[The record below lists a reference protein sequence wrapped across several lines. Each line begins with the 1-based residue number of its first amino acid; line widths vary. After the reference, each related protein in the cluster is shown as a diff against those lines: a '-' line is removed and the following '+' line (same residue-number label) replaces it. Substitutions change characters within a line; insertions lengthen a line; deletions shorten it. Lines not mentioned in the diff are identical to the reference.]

1 MKNIKLREEKIVSFL
16 FFVLKNK
23 KNFCILTI
31 DVDKEWICVYTGVF
45 FLIEAIFYSVLL
57 MCVYFSKKVF
67 KIRENK
73 VYSIL
78 VVISFFELLIELI
91 LDFVGPMY
99 KIIPQVSYFFA
110 KFYCFCI
117 ELWLTFFVSYILFV
131 SLNMKKK
138 EKYISIVK
146 SVLTIAMIVFSTLN
160 FVLPLEFLYDGNI
173 AYIYGPS
180 VNIIYISA
188 FLYSFVGII
197 ALMWNLKNIKDKRFF
212 PILLFLILGGVAS
225 FIQYNNP
232 GLLLAVPIHA
242 FITFLMYFTIEN
254 PDLKIIEELT
264 KTQAMTEASNA
275 EKNKFIFSITND
287 IQDKIDKLD
296 KLYLEMSNCNSLE
309 IINEDLVKSKNII
322 DTARNKI
329 RNTID
334 VSSLD
339 VRNLNEVKNK
349 YNPKLLFNSIYY
361 NYKNKLDKNIDFR
374 IIMEDNIPNELYG
387 DSIRVKQ
394 IVSTLL
400 GNAFKYTKDGYVEFR
415 INSIIK
421 SNICRLII
429 VVEDSGC
436 GIDVFKQKEIMS
448 NHEDMTNAEII
459 NKDNLELN
467 LKLVRKIINIIGGTF
482 IIESGSTKGAK
493 ITVTL
498 NQEIVTSNNDTI
510 ENKYK
515 DYYNDIK
522 NIGVISSNEKNVRV
536 VKSIGK
542 KNGDVVESFDM
553 TKTCLDKIRN
563 GESFNIIVID
573 EDMDKIDA
581 RSFLD
586 KVRQVDG
593 FKGKVFVITKN
604 KSINLKKELKEYGFD
619 AVLINPLNKKDI
631 EDNFK

>member
-1 MKNIKLREEKIVSFL
+1 MQFIYLMGVVLIYLVVLIVS
-16 FFVLKNK
+16 
-23 KNFCILTI
+23 
-31 DVDKEWICVYTGVF
+31 
-45 FLIEAIFYSVLL
+45 
-57 MCVYFSKKVF
+57 YFSKSHLKT
-67 KIRENK
+67 KENK
-73 VYSIL
+73 YYSIL
-78 VVISFFELLIELI
+78 LIINFIGLLLEILCGILGNKLPEDAIICHFFTKL
-91 LDFVGPMY
+91 FMCFMT
-99 KIIPQVSYFFA
+99 YFT
-110 KFYCFCI
+110 
-117 ELWLTFFVSYILFV
+117 LT
-131 SLNMKKK
+131 
-138 EKYISIVK
+138 
-146 SVLTIAMIVFSTLN
+146 LTIYIYSLCFEKNENVFNRIKNLTCIVGMLSTFII
-160 FVLPLEFLYDGNI
+160 FVLPITTGNGFATGLSCDYTYNVGTVAITASIITIFCHIKTVKMKKVLPFL
-173 AYIYGPS
+173 AFTLF
-180 VNIIYISA
+180 NIII
-188 FLYSFVGII
+188 V
-197 ALMWNLKNIKDKRFF
+197 
-212 PILLFLILGGVAS
+212 
-225 FIQYNNP
+225 FIQRINP
-232 GLLLAVPIHA
+232 TVTLTTSMESIVL
-242 FITFLMYFTIEN
+242 FIMYFTIEN

-275 EKNKFIFSITND
+275 EKNRFIFSITND

-436 GIDVFKQKEIMS
+436 GIDVFKQKEIIS
-448 NHEDMTNAEII
+448 NHEELTNTEII

-522 NIGVISSNEKNVRV
+522 YIGVISSNEKNVRV

-563 GESFNIIVID
+563 GESFNIVVID

-593 FKGKVFVITKN
+593 FKGKVFVITKK

>member
-1 MKNIKLREEKIVSFL
+1 MQFIYLMGVVLIYLVVLIVS
-16 FFVLKNK
+16 
-23 KNFCILTI
+23 
-31 DVDKEWICVYTGVF
+31 
-45 FLIEAIFYSVLL
+45 
-57 MCVYFSKKVF
+57 YFSKSHLKT
-67 KIRENK
+67 KENK
-73 VYSIL
+73 YYSIL
-78 VVISFFELLIELI
+78 LIINFIGLLLEILCGILGNKLPDDAIICHFFTKLFMCFMTYFTLTLTIYIYSLCFEKNENVFNRIKNLTCI
-91 LDFVGPMY
+91 VGML
-99 KIIPQVSYFFA
+99 S
-110 KFYCFCI
+110 
-117 ELWLTFFVSYILFV
+117 TFFI
-131 SLNMKKK
+131 
-138 EKYISIVK
+138 
-146 SVLTIAMIVFSTLN
+146 
-160 FVLPLEFLYDGNI
+160 FVLPITTGNGFATGLSCDYTYNVGTVAITASIITIFCHIKTVKMKKVLPFLAFI
-173 AYIYGPS
+173 FF
-180 VNIIYISA
+180 NIII
-188 FLYSFVGII
+188 V
-197 ALMWNLKNIKDKRFF
+197 
-212 PILLFLILGGVAS
+212 
-225 FIQYNNP
+225 FIQRINP
-232 GLLLAVPIHA
+232 TVTLTTSMESIVL
-242 FITFLMYFTIEN
+242 FIMYFTIEN

-400 GNAFKYTKDGYVEFR
+400 GNAFKYTKDGYVELR
-415 INSIIK
+415 VNSIIK

-448 NHEDMTNAEII
+448 NHEDMTNTEII

-498 NQEIVTSNNDTI
+498 NQEIVASNNDTI

-563 GESFNIIVID
+563 GESFNIVVID

-586 KVRQVDG
+586 KVKQVDG
-593 FKGKVFVITKN
+593 FKGKVFVITKK

>member
-1 MKNIKLREEKIVSFL
+1 MQFIYLMGVVLIYLVVLIVS
-16 FFVLKNK
+16 
-23 KNFCILTI
+23 
-31 DVDKEWICVYTGVF
+31 
-45 FLIEAIFYSVLL
+45 
-57 MCVYFSKKVF
+57 YFSKSHLKT
-67 KIRENK
+67 KENK
-73 VYSIL
+73 YYSIL
-78 VVISFFELLIELI
+78 LIINFIGLLLEILCGILGNKLPDDAIICHFFTKLFMCFMTYFTLTLTIYIYSLCFEKNENVFNRIKNLTCI
-91 LDFVGPMY
+91 VGML
-99 KIIPQVSYFFA
+99 S
-110 KFYCFCI
+110 
-117 ELWLTFFVSYILFV
+117 TFFI
-131 SLNMKKK
+131 
-138 EKYISIVK
+138 
-146 SVLTIAMIVFSTLN
+146 
-160 FVLPLEFLYDGNI
+160 FVLPITTGNGFATGLSCDYTYNVGTVAITASIITIFCHIKTVKMKKVLPFL
-173 AYIYGPS
+173 AFTLF
-180 VNIIYISA
+180 NIII
-188 FLYSFVGII
+188 V
-197 ALMWNLKNIKDKRFF
+197 
-212 PILLFLILGGVAS
+212 
-225 FIQYNNP
+225 FIQRINP
-232 GLLLAVPIHA
+232 TVTLTTSMESIVL
-242 FITFLMYFTIEN
+242 FIMYFTIEN

-593 FKGKVFVITKN
+593 FKGKVFVITKK

>member
-1 MKNIKLREEKIVSFL
+1 MQFIYLMGIVLIYLVVLIVS
-16 FFVLKNK
+16 
-23 KNFCILTI
+23 
-31 DVDKEWICVYTGVF
+31 
-45 FLIEAIFYSVLL
+45 
-57 MCVYFSKKVF
+57 YFSKSHLKT
-67 KIRENK
+67 KENK
-73 VYSIL
+73 YYSIL
-78 VVISFFELLIELI
+78 LIINFIGLLLEILCGILGNKLPDDTMICHFFTKL
-91 LDFVGPMY
+91 FMCFMT
-99 KIIPQVSYFFA
+99 YFT
-110 KFYCFCI
+110 
-117 ELWLTFFVSYILFV
+117 LT
-131 SLNMKKK
+131 
-138 EKYISIVK
+138 
-146 SVLTIAMIVFSTLN
+146 LTIYIYSLCFEKNENVFNRIKNLTCIVGMLSTFII
-160 FVLPLEFLYDGNI
+160 FVLPITTGNGFATGLSCDYTYNVGTVAITASIITIFCHIKTVKMKKVLPFL
-173 AYIYGPS
+173 AFTLF
-180 VNIIYISA
+180 NIII
-188 FLYSFVGII
+188 V
-197 ALMWNLKNIKDKRFF
+197 
-212 PILLFLILGGVAS
+212 
-225 FIQYNNP
+225 FIQRINP
-232 GLLLAVPIHA
+232 TVTLTTSMESIVL
-242 FITFLMYFTIEN
+242 FIMYFTIEN

>member
-1 MKNIKLREEKIVSFL
+1 MQFIYLMGVVLIYLVVLIVS
-16 FFVLKNK
+16 
-23 KNFCILTI
+23 
-31 DVDKEWICVYTGVF
+31 
-45 FLIEAIFYSVLL
+45 
-57 MCVYFSKKVF
+57 YFSKSHLKT
-67 KIRENK
+67 KENK
-73 VYSIL
+73 YYSIL
-78 VVISFFELLIELI
+78 LIINFIGLLLEILCGILGNKLPDDTMICHFFTKL
-91 LDFVGPMY
+91 FMCFMT
-99 KIIPQVSYFFA
+99 YFT
-110 KFYCFCI
+110 
-117 ELWLTFFVSYILFV
+117 LT
-131 SLNMKKK
+131 
-138 EKYISIVK
+138 
-146 SVLTIAMIVFSTLN
+146 LTIYIYSLCFEKNENVFNRIKNLTCIVGMLSTFII
-160 FVLPLEFLYDGNI
+160 FVLPITTGNGFATGLSCDYTYNVGTVAITASIITIFCHIKTVKMKKVLPFL
-173 AYIYGPS
+173 AFTLF
-180 VNIIYISA
+180 NIII
-188 FLYSFVGII
+188 V
-197 ALMWNLKNIKDKRFF
+197 
-212 PILLFLILGGVAS
+212 
-225 FIQYNNP
+225 FIQRINP
-232 GLLLAVPIHA
+232 TVTLTTSMESIVL
-242 FITFLMYFTIEN
+242 FIMYFTIEN

-593 FKGKVFVITKN
+593 FKGKVFVITKK

>member
-1 MKNIKLREEKIVSFL
+1 MQFIYLMGVVLIYLVVLIVS
-16 FFVLKNK
+16 
-23 KNFCILTI
+23 
-31 DVDKEWICVYTGVF
+31 
-45 FLIEAIFYSVLL
+45 
-57 MCVYFSKKVF
+57 YFSKSHLKT
-67 KIRENK
+67 KENK
-73 VYSIL
+73 YYSIL
-78 VVISFFELLIELI
+78 LIINFIGLLLEILCGILGNKLPDDAIICHFFTKL
-91 LDFVGPMY
+91 FMCFMT
-99 KIIPQVSYFFA
+99 YFT
-110 KFYCFCI
+110 
-117 ELWLTFFVSYILFV
+117 LT
-131 SLNMKKK
+131 
-138 EKYISIVK
+138 
-146 SVLTIAMIVFSTLN
+146 LTIYIYSLCFEKNENVFNRIKNLTCIVGMLSTFII
-160 FVLPLEFLYDGNI
+160 FVLPITTGNGFATGLSCDYTYNVGTVAITASIITIFCHIKTVKMKKVLPFL
-173 AYIYGPS
+173 AFTLF
-180 VNIIYISA
+180 NIII
-188 FLYSFVGII
+188 V
-197 ALMWNLKNIKDKRFF
+197 
-212 PILLFLILGGVAS
+212 
-225 FIQYNNP
+225 FIQRINP
-232 GLLLAVPIHA
+232 TVTLTTSMESIVL
-242 FITFLMYFTIEN
+242 FIMYFTIEN

-448 NHEDMTNAEII
+448 NHEELTNAEII

-593 FKGKVFVITKN
+593 FKGKVFVITKK

>member
-1 MKNIKLREEKIVSFL
+1 MQFIYLMGVVLIYLVVLIVS
-16 FFVLKNK
+16 
-23 KNFCILTI
+23 
-31 DVDKEWICVYTGVF
+31 
-45 FLIEAIFYSVLL
+45 
-57 MCVYFSKKVF
+57 YFSKSHLKT
-67 KIRENK
+67 KENK
-73 VYSIL
+73 YYSIL
-78 VVISFFELLIELI
+78 LIINFIGLLLEILCGILGNKLPDDAIICHFFTKLFMCFMTYFTLTLTIYIYSLCFEKNENVFNRIKNLTCI
-91 LDFVGPMY
+91 VGML
-99 KIIPQVSYFFA
+99 S
-110 KFYCFCI
+110 
-117 ELWLTFFVSYILFV
+117 TFFI
-131 SLNMKKK
+131 
-138 EKYISIVK
+138 
-146 SVLTIAMIVFSTLN
+146 
-160 FVLPLEFLYDGNI
+160 FVLPITTGNGFATGLSCDYTYNVGTVAITASIITIFCHIKTVKIKKVLPFL
-173 AYIYGPS
+173 AFTLF
-180 VNIIYISA
+180 NIII
-188 FLYSFVGII
+188 V
-197 ALMWNLKNIKDKRFF
+197 
-212 PILLFLILGGVAS
+212 
-225 FIQYNNP
+225 FIQRINP
-232 GLLLAVPIHA
+232 TVTLTTSMESIVL
-242 FITFLMYFTIEN
+242 FIMYFTIEN

-322 DTARNKI
+322 DIARNKI

-448 NHEDMTNAEII
+448 NHEELTNVEIN

-563 GESFNIIVID
+563 GESFNIVVID

-593 FKGKVFVITKN
+593 FKGKVFVITKK

>member
-1 MKNIKLREEKIVSFL
+1 MQFIYLMGVVLIYLVVLIVS
-16 FFVLKNK
+16 
-23 KNFCILTI
+23 
-31 DVDKEWICVYTGVF
+31 
-45 FLIEAIFYSVLL
+45 
-57 MCVYFSKKVF
+57 YFSKSHLKT
-67 KIRENK
+67 KENK
-73 VYSIL
+73 YYSIL
-78 VVISFFELLIELI
+78 LIINFIGLLLEILCGILGNKLPDDAIICHFFTKL
-91 LDFVGPMY
+91 FMCFMT
-99 KIIPQVSYFFA
+99 YFT
-110 KFYCFCI
+110 
-117 ELWLTFFVSYILFV
+117 LT
-131 SLNMKKK
+131 
-138 EKYISIVK
+138 
-146 SVLTIAMIVFSTLN
+146 LTIYIYSLCFEKNENVFNRIKNLTCIVGMLSTFII
-160 FVLPLEFLYDGNI
+160 FVLPITTGNGFATGLSCDYAYNVGTVAITASIITIFCHIKNVKMKKVLPFL
-173 AYIYGPS
+173 AFTLF
-180 VNIIYISA
+180 NIII
-188 FLYSFVGII
+188 V
-197 ALMWNLKNIKDKRFF
+197 
-212 PILLFLILGGVAS
+212 
-225 FIQYNNP
+225 FIQRINP
-232 GLLLAVPIHA
+232 TVTLTTSMESIVL
-242 FITFLMYFTIEN
+242 FIMYFTIEN

-448 NHEDMTNAEII
+448 NHEELTNAEII

-563 GESFNIIVID
+563 GESFNIVVID

-593 FKGKVFVITKN
+593 FKGKVFVITKK

>member
-1 MKNIKLREEKIVSFL
+1 MQFIYLMGVVLIYLVVLIVS
-16 FFVLKNK
+16 
-23 KNFCILTI
+23 
-31 DVDKEWICVYTGVF
+31 
-45 FLIEAIFYSVLL
+45 
-57 MCVYFSKKVF
+57 YFSKSHLKT
-67 KIRENK
+67 KENK
-73 VYSIL
+73 YYSIL
-78 VVISFFELLIELI
+78 LIINFIGLLLEILCGILGNKLPDDAIICHFFTKL
-91 LDFVGPMY
+91 FMCFMT
-99 KIIPQVSYFFA
+99 YFT
-110 KFYCFCI
+110 
-117 ELWLTFFVSYILFV
+117 LT
-131 SLNMKKK
+131 
-138 EKYISIVK
+138 
-146 SVLTIAMIVFSTLN
+146 LTIYIYSLCFEKNENVFNRIKNLTCIVGMLSTFII
-160 FVLPLEFLYDGNI
+160 FVLPITTGNGFATGLSCDYTYNVGTVAITASIITIFCHIKTVKMKKVLPFL
-173 AYIYGPS
+173 AFTLF
-180 VNIIYISA
+180 NIII
-188 FLYSFVGII
+188 V
-197 ALMWNLKNIKDKRFF
+197 
-212 PILLFLILGGVAS
+212 
-225 FIQYNNP
+225 FIQRINP
-232 GLLLAVPIHA
+232 TVTLTTSMESIVL
-242 FITFLMYFTIEN
+242 FIMYFTIEN

-296 KLYLEMSNCNSLE
+296 KLYLEMSYCNSLE

-448 NHEDMTNAEII
+448 NHEELTNAEII

-522 NIGVISSNEKNVRV
+522 YIGVISSNEKNVRV

-563 GESFNIIVID
+563 GESFNIVVID
-573 EDMDKIDA
+573 EDMDKMDA

-593 FKGKVFVITKN
+593 FKGKVFVITKK

-619 AVLINPLNKKDI
+619 AILINPLNKKDI

>member
-1 MKNIKLREEKIVSFL
+1 MQFIYLMGVVLIYLVVLIVS
-16 FFVLKNK
+16 
-23 KNFCILTI
+23 
-31 DVDKEWICVYTGVF
+31 
-45 FLIEAIFYSVLL
+45 
-57 MCVYFSKKVF
+57 YFSKSHLKT
-67 KIRENK
+67 KENK
-73 VYSIL
+73 YYSIL
-78 VVISFFELLIELI
+78 LIINFIGLLLEILCGILGNKLPDDTMICHFFTKL
-91 LDFVGPMY
+91 FMCFMT
-99 KIIPQVSYFFA
+99 YFT
-110 KFYCFCI
+110 
-117 ELWLTFFVSYILFV
+117 LT
-131 SLNMKKK
+131 
-138 EKYISIVK
+138 
-146 SVLTIAMIVFSTLN
+146 LTIYIYSLCFEKNENVFNRIKNLTCIVGMLSTFII
-160 FVLPLEFLYDGNI
+160 FVLPITTGNGFATGLSCDYTYNVGTVAITASIITIFCHIKTVKMKKVLPFL
-173 AYIYGPS
+173 AFTLF
-180 VNIIYISA
+180 NIII
-188 FLYSFVGII
+188 V
-197 ALMWNLKNIKDKRFF
+197 
-212 PILLFLILGGVAS
+212 
-225 FIQYNNP
+225 FIQRINP
-232 GLLLAVPIHA
+232 TVTLTTSMESIVL
-242 FITFLMYFTIEN
+242 FIMYFTIEN

-482 IIESGSTKGAK
+482 IIEIGSTKGAK

>member
-1 MKNIKLREEKIVSFL
+1 MQFIYLMGVVLIYLVVLIVS
-16 FFVLKNK
+16 
-23 KNFCILTI
+23 
-31 DVDKEWICVYTGVF
+31 
-45 FLIEAIFYSVLL
+45 
-57 MCVYFSKKVF
+57 YFSKSHLKT
-67 KIRENK
+67 KENK
-73 VYSIL
+73 YYSIL
-78 VVISFFELLIELI
+78 LIINFIGLLLEILCGILGNKLPDDTMICHFFTKL
-91 LDFVGPMY
+91 FMCFMT
-99 KIIPQVSYFFA
+99 YFT
-110 KFYCFCI
+110 
-117 ELWLTFFVSYILFV
+117 LT
-131 SLNMKKK
+131 
-138 EKYISIVK
+138 
-146 SVLTIAMIVFSTLN
+146 LTIYIYSLCFEKNENVFNRIKNLTCIVGMLSTFVI
-160 FVLPLEFLYDGNI
+160 FVLPITTGNGFATGLSCDYTYNVGTVAITASIITIFCHIKTVKMKKVLPFL
-173 AYIYGPS
+173 AFTLF
-180 VNIIYISA
+180 NIII
-188 FLYSFVGII
+188 V
-197 ALMWNLKNIKDKRFF
+197 
-212 PILLFLILGGVAS
+212 
-225 FIQYNNP
+225 FIQRINP
-232 GLLLAVPIHA
+232 TVTLTTSMESIVL
-242 FITFLMYFTIEN
+242 FIMYFTIEN

-563 GESFNIIVID
+563 GEFFNIIVID

>member
-1 MKNIKLREEKIVSFL
+1 MQFIYLMGVVLIYLVVLIVS
-16 FFVLKNK
+16 
-23 KNFCILTI
+23 
-31 DVDKEWICVYTGVF
+31 
-45 FLIEAIFYSVLL
+45 
-57 MCVYFSKKVF
+57 YFSKSHLKT
-67 KIRENK
+67 KENK
-73 VYSIL
+73 YYSIL
-78 VVISFFELLIELI
+78 LIINFIGLLLEILCGILGNKLPDDAIICHFFTKLFMCFMTYFTLTLTIYIYSLCFEKNENVFNRIKNLTCI
-91 LDFVGPMY
+91 VGML
-99 KIIPQVSYFFA
+99 S
-110 KFYCFCI
+110 
-117 ELWLTFFVSYILFV
+117 TFFI
-131 SLNMKKK
+131 
-138 EKYISIVK
+138 
-146 SVLTIAMIVFSTLN
+146 
-160 FVLPLEFLYDGNI
+160 FVLPITTGNGFATGLSCDYTYNVGTVAITASIITIFCHIKTVKMKKVLPFLAFI
-173 AYIYGPS
+173 FF
-180 VNIIYISA
+180 NIII
-188 FLYSFVGII
+188 V
-197 ALMWNLKNIKDKRFF
+197 
-212 PILLFLILGGVAS
+212 
-225 FIQYNNP
+225 FIQRINP
-232 GLLLAVPIHA
+232 TVTLTTSMESVVL
-242 FITFLMYFTIEN
+242 FIMYFTIEN

-374 IIMEDNIPNELYG
+374 IVMEDNIPNELYG

-515 DYYNDIK
+515 DYYSDIK

-593 FKGKVFVITKN
+593 FKGKVFVITKK

>member
-1 MKNIKLREEKIVSFL
+1 MQFIYLMGVVLIYLVVLIVS
-16 FFVLKNK
+16 
-23 KNFCILTI
+23 
-31 DVDKEWICVYTGVF
+31 
-45 FLIEAIFYSVLL
+45 
-57 MCVYFSKKVF
+57 YFSKSHLKT
-67 KIRENK
+67 KENK
-73 VYSIL
+73 YYSIL
-78 VVISFFELLIELI
+78 LIINFIGLLLEILCGILGNKLPDDAIICHFFTKL
-91 LDFVGPMY
+91 FMCFMT
-99 KIIPQVSYFFA
+99 YFT
-110 KFYCFCI
+110 
-117 ELWLTFFVSYILFV
+117 LT
-131 SLNMKKK
+131 
-138 EKYISIVK
+138 
-146 SVLTIAMIVFSTLN
+146 LTIYIYSLCFEKNENVFNRIKNLTCIVGMLSTFII
-160 FVLPLEFLYDGNI
+160 FVLPITTGNGFATGLSCDYTYNVGTVAITASIITIFCHIKNVKMKKVLPFL
-173 AYIYGPS
+173 AFTLF
-180 VNIIYISA
+180 NIII
-188 FLYSFVGII
+188 V
-197 ALMWNLKNIKDKRFF
+197 
-212 PILLFLILGGVAS
+212 
-225 FIQYNNP
+225 FIQRINP
-232 GLLLAVPIHA
+232 TVTLTTSMESIVL
-242 FITFLMYFTIEN
+242 FIMYFTIEN

-275 EKNKFIFSITND
+275 EKNIFIFSITND

-448 NHEDMTNAEII
+448 NHEELTNAEII

-563 GESFNIIVID
+563 GESFNIVVID

-593 FKGKVFVITKN
+593 FKGKVFVITKK
-604 KSINLKKELKEYGFD
+604 KSINLKKELNEYGFD

>member
-1 MKNIKLREEKIVSFL
+1 MQFIYLMGVVLIYLVVLIVS
-16 FFVLKNK
+16 
-23 KNFCILTI
+23 
-31 DVDKEWICVYTGVF
+31 
-45 FLIEAIFYSVLL
+45 
-57 MCVYFSKKVF
+57 YFSKSHLKT
-67 KIRENK
+67 KENK
-73 VYSIL
+73 YYSIL
-78 VVISFFELLIELI
+78 LIINFIGLLLEILCGILGNKLPDDAIICHFFTKLFMCFMTYFTLTLTIYIYSLCFEKNENVFNRIKNLTCI
-91 LDFVGPMY
+91 VGML
-99 KIIPQVSYFFA
+99 S
-110 KFYCFCI
+110 
-117 ELWLTFFVSYILFV
+117 TFFI
-131 SLNMKKK
+131 
-138 EKYISIVK
+138 
-146 SVLTIAMIVFSTLN
+146 
-160 FVLPLEFLYDGNI
+160 FVLPITTGNGFATGLSCDYTYNVGTVAITASIITIFCHIKTVKMKKVLPFLAFI
-173 AYIYGPS
+173 FF
-180 VNIIYISA
+180 NIII
-188 FLYSFVGII
+188 V
-197 ALMWNLKNIKDKRFF
+197 
-212 PILLFLILGGVAS
+212 
-225 FIQYNNP
+225 FIQRINP
-232 GLLLAVPIHA
+232 TVTLTTSMESIVL
-242 FITFLMYFTIEN
+242 FIMYFTIEN

-593 FKGKVFVITKN
+593 FKGKVFVITRK

>member
-1 MKNIKLREEKIVSFL
+1 MQFIYLMGVVLIYLVVLIVS
-16 FFVLKNK
+16 
-23 KNFCILTI
+23 
-31 DVDKEWICVYTGVF
+31 
-45 FLIEAIFYSVLL
+45 
-57 MCVYFSKKVF
+57 YFSKSHLKT
-67 KIRENK
+67 KENK
-73 VYSIL
+73 YYSIL
-78 VVISFFELLIELI
+78 LIINFIGLLLEILCGILGNKLPDDAIICHFFTKL
-91 LDFVGPMY
+91 FMCFMT
-99 KIIPQVSYFFA
+99 YFT
-110 KFYCFCI
+110 
-117 ELWLTFFVSYILFV
+117 LT
-131 SLNMKKK
+131 
-138 EKYISIVK
+138 
-146 SVLTIAMIVFSTLN
+146 LTIYIYSLCFEKNENVFNRIKNLTCIVGMLSTFII
-160 FVLPLEFLYDGNI
+160 FVLPITTGNGFATGLSCDYTYNVGTVAITASIITIFCHIKNVKMKKVLPFL
-173 AYIYGPS
+173 AFTLF
-180 VNIIYISA
+180 NIII
-188 FLYSFVGII
+188 V
-197 ALMWNLKNIKDKRFF
+197 
-212 PILLFLILGGVAS
+212 
-225 FIQYNNP
+225 FIQRINP
-232 GLLLAVPIHA
+232 TVTLTTSMESIVL
-242 FITFLMYFTIEN
+242 FIMYFTIEN

-448 NHEDMTNAEII
+448 NHEELTNAEII

-522 NIGVISSNEKNVRV
+522 YIGVISSNEKNVRV

-563 GESFNIIVID
+563 GESFNIVVID

-593 FKGKVFVITKN
+593 FKGKVFVITKK

>member
-1 MKNIKLREEKIVSFL
+1 MQFIYLMGVVLIYLVVLIVS
-16 FFVLKNK
+16 
-23 KNFCILTI
+23 
-31 DVDKEWICVYTGVF
+31 
-45 FLIEAIFYSVLL
+45 
-57 MCVYFSKKVF
+57 YFSKSHLKT
-67 KIRENK
+67 KENK
-73 VYSIL
+73 YYSIL
-78 VVISFFELLIELI
+78 LIINFIGLLLEILCGILGNKLPDDTMICHFFTKL
-91 LDFVGPMY
+91 FMCFMT
-99 KIIPQVSYFFA
+99 YFT
-110 KFYCFCI
+110 
-117 ELWLTFFVSYILFV
+117 LT
-131 SLNMKKK
+131 
-138 EKYISIVK
+138 
-146 SVLTIAMIVFSTLN
+146 LTIYIYSLCFEKNENVFNRIKNLTCIVGMLSTFII
-160 FVLPLEFLYDGNI
+160 FVLPITTGNGFATGLSCDYTYNVGTVAITASIITIFCHIKTVKMKKVLPFL
-173 AYIYGPS
+173 AFTLF
-180 VNIIYISA
+180 NIII
-188 FLYSFVGII
+188 V
-197 ALMWNLKNIKDKRFF
+197 
-212 PILLFLILGGVAS
+212 
-225 FIQYNNP
+225 FIQRINP
-232 GLLLAVPIHA
+232 TVTLTTSMESIVL
-242 FITFLMYFTIEN
+242 FIMYFTIEN

-296 KLYLEMSNCNSLE
+296 KLYLDMSNCNSLE

>member
-1 MKNIKLREEKIVSFL
+1 MQFIYLMGVVLIYLVVLIVS
-16 FFVLKNK
+16 
-23 KNFCILTI
+23 
-31 DVDKEWICVYTGVF
+31 
-45 FLIEAIFYSVLL
+45 
-57 MCVYFSKKVF
+57 YFSKSHLKT
-67 KIRENK
+67 KENK
-73 VYSIL
+73 YYSIL
-78 VVISFFELLIELI
+78 LIINFIGLLLEILCGILGNKLPDDAIICHFFTKL
-91 LDFVGPMY
+91 FMCFMT
-99 KIIPQVSYFFA
+99 YFT
-110 KFYCFCI
+110 
-117 ELWLTFFVSYILFV
+117 LT
-131 SLNMKKK
+131 
-138 EKYISIVK
+138 
-146 SVLTIAMIVFSTLN
+146 LTIYIYSLCFEKNENVFNRIKNLTCIVGMLSTFII
-160 FVLPLEFLYDGNI
+160 FVLPITTGNGFATGLSCDYTYNVGTVAITASIITIFCHIKTVKMKKVLPFL
-173 AYIYGPS
+173 AFTLF
-180 VNIIYISA
+180 NIII
-188 FLYSFVGII
+188 V
-197 ALMWNLKNIKDKRFF
+197 
-212 PILLFLILGGVAS
+212 
-225 FIQYNNP
+225 FIQRINP
-232 GLLLAVPIHA
+232 TVTLTTSMESIVL
-242 FITFLMYFTIEN
+242 FIMYFTIEN

-275 EKNKFIFSITND
+275 EKNKFIFIITND

-387 DSIRVKQ
+387 DSIMVKQ

-436 GIDVFKQKEIMS
+436 GIDVFKQKEIIS
-448 NHEDMTNAEII
+448 NHEELTNTEII

-563 GESFNIIVID
+563 GESFNIVVID

-593 FKGKVFVITKN
+593 FKGKVFVITKK

>member
-1 MKNIKLREEKIVSFL
+1 MQFIYLMGVVLIYLVVLIVS
-16 FFVLKNK
+16 
-23 KNFCILTI
+23 
-31 DVDKEWICVYTGVF
+31 
-45 FLIEAIFYSVLL
+45 
-57 MCVYFSKKVF
+57 YFSKSHLKT
-67 KIRENK
+67 KENK
-73 VYSIL
+73 YYSIL
-78 VVISFFELLIELI
+78 LIINFIGLLLEILCGILGNKLPDDTMICHFFTKL
-91 LDFVGPMY
+91 FMCFMT
-99 KIIPQVSYFFA
+99 YFT
-110 KFYCFCI
+110 
-117 ELWLTFFVSYILFV
+117 LT
-131 SLNMKKK
+131 
-138 EKYISIVK
+138 
-146 SVLTIAMIVFSTLN
+146 LTIYIYSLCFEKNENVFNRIKNLTCIVGMLSTFII
-160 FVLPLEFLYDGNI
+160 FVLPITTGNGFATGLSCDYTYNVGTVAITASIITIFCHIKTVKMKKVLPFL
-173 AYIYGPS
+173 AFTLF
-180 VNIIYISA
+180 NIII
-188 FLYSFVGII
+188 V
-197 ALMWNLKNIKDKRFF
+197 
-212 PILLFLILGGVAS
+212 
-225 FIQYNNP
+225 FIQRINP
-232 GLLLAVPIHA
+232 TVTLTTSMESIVL
-242 FITFLMYFTIEN
+242 FIMYFTIEN

-482 IIESGSTKGAK
+482 IIESGSTNGAK

>member
-1 MKNIKLREEKIVSFL
+1 MQFIYLMGVVLIYLVVLIVS
-16 FFVLKNK
+16 
-23 KNFCILTI
+23 
-31 DVDKEWICVYTGVF
+31 
-45 FLIEAIFYSVLL
+45 
-57 MCVYFSKKVF
+57 YFSKSHLKT
-67 KIRENK
+67 KENK
-73 VYSIL
+73 YYSIL
-78 VVISFFELLIELI
+78 LIINFIGLLLEILCGILGNKLPDDTMICHFFTKL
-91 LDFVGPMY
+91 FMCFMT
-99 KIIPQVSYFFA
+99 YFT
-110 KFYCFCI
+110 
-117 ELWLTFFVSYILFV
+117 LT
-131 SLNMKKK
+131 
-138 EKYISIVK
+138 
-146 SVLTIAMIVFSTLN
+146 LTIYIYSLCFEKNENVFNRIKNLTCIVGMLSTFII
-160 FVLPLEFLYDGNI
+160 FVLPITTGNGFATGLSCDYTYNVGTVAITASIITIFCHIKTVKMKKVLPFL
-173 AYIYGPS
+173 AFTLF
-180 VNIIYISA
+180 NIII
-188 FLYSFVGII
+188 V
-197 ALMWNLKNIKDKRFF
+197 
-212 PILLFLILGGVAS
+212 
-225 FIQYNNP
+225 FIQRINP
-232 GLLLAVPIHA
+232 TVTLTTSMESIVL
-242 FITFLMYFTIEN
+242 FIMYFTIEN

-400 GNAFKYTKDGYVEFR
+400 GNAFKYTKDGYVEFK

>member
-1 MKNIKLREEKIVSFL
+1 MQFIYLMGVVLIYLVVLIVS
-16 FFVLKNK
+16 
-23 KNFCILTI
+23 
-31 DVDKEWICVYTGVF
+31 
-45 FLIEAIFYSVLL
+45 
-57 MCVYFSKKVF
+57 YFSKSHLKT
-67 KIRENK
+67 KENK
-73 VYSIL
+73 YYSIL
-78 VVISFFELLIELI
+78 LIINFIGLLLEILCGILGNKLPDDTMICHFFTKL
-91 LDFVGPMY
+91 FMCFMT
-99 KIIPQVSYFFA
+99 YFT
-110 KFYCFCI
+110 
-117 ELWLTFFVSYILFV
+117 LT
-131 SLNMKKK
+131 
-138 EKYISIVK
+138 
-146 SVLTIAMIVFSTLN
+146 LTIYIYSLCFEKNETVFNRIKNLTCIVGMLSTFII
-160 FVLPLEFLYDGNI
+160 FVLPITTGNGFATGLSCDYTYNVGTVAITASIITIFCHIKTVKMKKVLPFL
-173 AYIYGPS
+173 AFTLF
-180 VNIIYISA
+180 NIII
-188 FLYSFVGII
+188 V
-197 ALMWNLKNIKDKRFF
+197 
-212 PILLFLILGGVAS
+212 
-225 FIQYNNP
+225 FIQRINP
-232 GLLLAVPIHA
+232 TVTLTTSMESIVL
-242 FITFLMYFTIEN
+242 FIMYFTIEN

-522 NIGVISSNEKNVRV
+522 NIGVISSSEKNVRV

>member
-1 MKNIKLREEKIVSFL
+1 MQFIYLMGVVLIYLVVLIVS
-16 FFVLKNK
+16 
-23 KNFCILTI
+23 
-31 DVDKEWICVYTGVF
+31 
-45 FLIEAIFYSVLL
+45 
-57 MCVYFSKKVF
+57 YFSKSHLKT
-67 KIRENK
+67 KENK
-73 VYSIL
+73 YYSIL
-78 VVISFFELLIELI
+78 LIINFIGLLLEILCGILGNKLPDDTMICHFFTKL
-91 LDFVGPMY
+91 FMCFMT
-99 KIIPQVSYFFA
+99 YFT
-110 KFYCFCI
+110 
-117 ELWLTFFVSYILFV
+117 LT
-131 SLNMKKK
+131 
-138 EKYISIVK
+138 
-146 SVLTIAMIVFSTLN
+146 LTIYIYSLCFEKNENVFNRIKNLTCIVGMLSTFII
-160 FVLPLEFLYDGNI
+160 FVLPITTGNGFATGLSCDYTYNVGTVAITASIITIFCHIKTVKMKKVLPFL
-173 AYIYGPS
+173 AFTLF
-180 VNIIYISA
+180 NIII
-188 FLYSFVGII
+188 V
-197 ALMWNLKNIKDKRFF
+197 
-212 PILLFLILGGVAS
+212 
-225 FIQYNNP
+225 FIQRINP
-232 GLLLAVPIHA
+232 TVTLTTSMESVVL
-242 FITFLMYFTIEN
+242 FIMYFTIEN

-421 SNICRLII
+421 LNICRLII

>member
-1 MKNIKLREEKIVSFL
+1 MQFIYLMGVVLIYLVVLIVS
-16 FFVLKNK
+16 
-23 KNFCILTI
+23 
-31 DVDKEWICVYTGVF
+31 
-45 FLIEAIFYSVLL
+45 
-57 MCVYFSKKVF
+57 YFSKSHLKT
-67 KIRENK
+67 KENK
-73 VYSIL
+73 YYSIL
-78 VVISFFELLIELI
+78 LIINFIGLLLEILCGILGNKLPDDAIISHFFTKLFMCFMTYFTLTLTIYIYSLCFEKNENVFNRIKNLTCI
-91 LDFVGPMY
+91 VGML
-99 KIIPQVSYFFA
+99 S
-110 KFYCFCI
+110 
-117 ELWLTFFVSYILFV
+117 TFFI
-131 SLNMKKK
+131 
-138 EKYISIVK
+138 
-146 SVLTIAMIVFSTLN
+146 
-160 FVLPLEFLYDGNI
+160 FVLPITTGNGFATGLSCDYTYNVGTVAITASIITIFCHIKTVKIKKVLPFL
-173 AYIYGPS
+173 AFTLF
-180 VNIIYISA
+180 NIII
-188 FLYSFVGII
+188 V
-197 ALMWNLKNIKDKRFF
+197 
-212 PILLFLILGGVAS
+212 
-225 FIQYNNP
+225 FIQRINP
-232 GLLLAVPIHA
+232 TVTLTTSMESIVL
-242 FITFLMYFTIEN
+242 FIMYFTIEN

-322 DTARNKI
+322 DIARNKI

-448 NHEDMTNAEII
+448 NHEELTNVEIN

-563 GESFNIIVID
+563 GESFNIVVID

-593 FKGKVFVITKN
+593 FKGKVFVITKK

>member
-1 MKNIKLREEKIVSFL
+1 MQFIYLMGVVLIYLVVLIVS
-16 FFVLKNK
+16 
-23 KNFCILTI
+23 
-31 DVDKEWICVYTGVF
+31 
-45 FLIEAIFYSVLL
+45 
-57 MCVYFSKKVF
+57 YFSKSHLKT
-67 KIRENK
+67 KENK
-73 VYSIL
+73 YYSIL
-78 VVISFFELLIELI
+78 LIINFIGLLLEILCGILGNKLPDDAIICHFFTKL
-91 LDFVGPMY
+91 FMCFMT
-99 KIIPQVSYFFA
+99 YFT
-110 KFYCFCI
+110 
-117 ELWLTFFVSYILFV
+117 LT
-131 SLNMKKK
+131 
-138 EKYISIVK
+138 
-146 SVLTIAMIVFSTLN
+146 LTIYIYSLCFEKNENVFNRIKNLTCIVGMLSTFII
-160 FVLPLEFLYDGNI
+160 FVLPITTGNGFATGLSCDYTYNVGTVAITASIITIFCHIKTVKMKKVLPFL
-173 AYIYGPS
+173 AFTLF
-180 VNIIYISA
+180 NIII
-188 FLYSFVGII
+188 V
-197 ALMWNLKNIKDKRFF
+197 
-212 PILLFLILGGVAS
+212 
-225 FIQYNNP
+225 FIQRINP
-232 GLLLAVPIHA
+232 TVTLTTSMESIVL
-242 FITFLMYFTIEN
+242 FIMYFTIEN

-448 NHEDMTNAEII
+448 NHEELTNAEII

-522 NIGVISSNEKNVRV
+522 YIGVISSNEKNVRV

-593 FKGKVFVITKN
+593 FKGKVFVITKK

>member
-1 MKNIKLREEKIVSFL
+1 MQFIYLMGVVLIYLVVLIVS
-16 FFVLKNK
+16 
-23 KNFCILTI
+23 
-31 DVDKEWICVYTGVF
+31 
-45 FLIEAIFYSVLL
+45 
-57 MCVYFSKKVF
+57 YFSKSHLKT
-67 KIRENK
+67 KENK
-73 VYSIL
+73 YYSIL
-78 VVISFFELLIELI
+78 LIINFIGLLLEILCGILGNKLPDDAIICHFFTKL
-91 LDFVGPMY
+91 FMCFMT
-99 KIIPQVSYFFA
+99 YFT
-110 KFYCFCI
+110 
-117 ELWLTFFVSYILFV
+117 LT
-131 SLNMKKK
+131 
-138 EKYISIVK
+138 
-146 SVLTIAMIVFSTLN
+146 LTIYIYSLCFEKNENVFNRIKNLTCIVGMLSTFII
-160 FVLPLEFLYDGNI
+160 FVLPITTGNGFATGLSCDYTYNVGTVAITASIITIFCHIKTVKIKKVLPFLAFI
-173 AYIYGPS
+173 FF
-180 VNIIYISA
+180 NIII
-188 FLYSFVGII
+188 V
-197 ALMWNLKNIKDKRFF
+197 
-212 PILLFLILGGVAS
+212 
-225 FIQYNNP
+225 FIQRINP
-232 GLLLAVPIHA
+232 TVTLTTSMESIVL
-242 FITFLMYFTIEN
+242 FIMYFTIEN

-482 IIESGSTKGAK
+482 IIESGSTTGAK

-563 GESFNIIVID
+563 GESFNIVVID

-581 RSFLD
+581 RSFLN
-586 KVRQVDG
+586 KVKQVDG
-593 FKGKVFVITKN
+593 FKGKVFVITKK

-619 AVLINPLNKKDI
+619 AVLIDPLNKKDI

>member
-1 MKNIKLREEKIVSFL
+1 MQFIYLMGVVLIYLVVLIVS
-16 FFVLKNK
+16 
-23 KNFCILTI
+23 
-31 DVDKEWICVYTGVF
+31 
-45 FLIEAIFYSVLL
+45 
-57 MCVYFSKKVF
+57 YFSKSHLKT
-67 KIRENK
+67 KENK
-73 VYSIL
+73 YYSIL
-78 VVISFFELLIELI
+78 LIINFIGLLLEILCGILGNKLPDDTMICHFFTKL
-91 LDFVGPMY
+91 FMCFMT
-99 KIIPQVSYFFA
+99 YFT
-110 KFYCFCI
+110 
-117 ELWLTFFVSYILFV
+117 LT
-131 SLNMKKK
+131 
-138 EKYISIVK
+138 
-146 SVLTIAMIVFSTLN
+146 LTIYIYSLCFEKNENVFNRIKNLTCIVGMLSTFII
-160 FVLPLEFLYDGNI
+160 FVLPITTGNGFATGLSCDYTYNVGTVAITASIITIFCHIKTVKMKKVLPFL
-173 AYIYGPS
+173 AFTLF
-180 VNIIYISA
+180 NIII
-188 FLYSFVGII
+188 V
-197 ALMWNLKNIKDKRFF
+197 
-212 PILLFLILGGVAS
+212 
-225 FIQYNNP
+225 FIQRINP
-232 GLLLAVPIHA
+232 TVTLTTSMESIVL
-242 FITFLMYFTIEN
+242 FIMYFTIEN

-563 GESFNIIVID
+563 GDSFNIIVID

-593 FKGKVFVITKN
+593 FKGKVFVITKK

>member
-1 MKNIKLREEKIVSFL
+1 MQFIYLMGVVLIYLVVLIVS
-16 FFVLKNK
+16 
-23 KNFCILTI
+23 
-31 DVDKEWICVYTGVF
+31 
-45 FLIEAIFYSVLL
+45 
-57 MCVYFSKKVF
+57 YFSKSHLKT
-67 KIRENK
+67 KENK
-73 VYSIL
+73 YYSIL
-78 VVISFFELLIELI
+78 LIINFIGLLLEILCGILGNKLPDDTMTCHFFTKL
-91 LDFVGPMY
+91 FMCFMT
-99 KIIPQVSYFFA
+99 YFT
-110 KFYCFCI
+110 
-117 ELWLTFFVSYILFV
+117 LT
-131 SLNMKKK
+131 
-138 EKYISIVK
+138 
-146 SVLTIAMIVFSTLN
+146 LTIYIYSLCFEKNETVFNRIKNLTCIVGMLSTFII
-160 FVLPLEFLYDGNI
+160 FVLPITTGNGFATGLSCDYTYNVGTVAITASIITIFCHIKTVKMKKVLPFL
-173 AYIYGPS
+173 AFTLF
-180 VNIIYISA
+180 NIII
-188 FLYSFVGII
+188 V
-197 ALMWNLKNIKDKRFF
+197 
-212 PILLFLILGGVAS
+212 
-225 FIQYNNP
+225 FIQRINP
-232 GLLLAVPIHA
+232 TVTLTTSMESVVL
-242 FITFLMYFTIEN
+242 FIMYFTIEN

>member
-1 MKNIKLREEKIVSFL
+1 MQFIYLMGVVLIYLVVLIVS
-16 FFVLKNK
+16 
-23 KNFCILTI
+23 
-31 DVDKEWICVYTGVF
+31 
-45 FLIEAIFYSVLL
+45 
-57 MCVYFSKKVF
+57 YFSKSHLKT
-67 KIRENK
+67 KENK
-73 VYSIL
+73 YYSIL
-78 VVISFFELLIELI
+78 LIINFIGLLLEILCGILGNKLPDDAIISHFFTKLFMCFMTYFTLTLTIYIYSLCFEKNENVFNRIKNLTCI
-91 LDFVGPMY
+91 VGML
-99 KIIPQVSYFFA
+99 S
-110 KFYCFCI
+110 
-117 ELWLTFFVSYILFV
+117 TFFI
-131 SLNMKKK
+131 
-138 EKYISIVK
+138 
-146 SVLTIAMIVFSTLN
+146 
-160 FVLPLEFLYDGNI
+160 FVLPITTGNGFATGLSCDYTYNVGTVAITASIITIFCHIKTVKMKKVLPFL
-173 AYIYGPS
+173 AFTLF
-180 VNIIYISA
+180 NIII
-188 FLYSFVGII
+188 V
-197 ALMWNLKNIKDKRFF
+197 
-212 PILLFLILGGVAS
+212 
-225 FIQYNNP
+225 FIQRINP
-232 GLLLAVPIHA
+232 TVTLTTSMESIVL
-242 FITFLMYFTIEN
+242 FIMYFTIEN

-374 IIMEDNIPNELYG
+374 IIMEDNIPDELYG

-448 NHEDMTNAEII
+448 NHEELTNAEII

-563 GESFNIIVID
+563 GESFNIVVID

-593 FKGKVFVITKN
+593 FKGKVFVITKK

>member
-1 MKNIKLREEKIVSFL
+1 MQFIYLMGVVLIYLVVLIVS
-16 FFVLKNK
+16 
-23 KNFCILTI
+23 
-31 DVDKEWICVYTGVF
+31 
-45 FLIEAIFYSVLL
+45 
-57 MCVYFSKKVF
+57 YFSKSHLKT
-67 KIRENK
+67 KENK
-73 VYSIL
+73 YYSIL
-78 VVISFFELLIELI
+78 LIINFIGLLLEILCGILGNKLPDDAIICHFFTKL
-91 LDFVGPMY
+91 FMCFMT
-99 KIIPQVSYFFA
+99 YFT
-110 KFYCFCI
+110 
-117 ELWLTFFVSYILFV
+117 LT
-131 SLNMKKK
+131 
-138 EKYISIVK
+138 
-146 SVLTIAMIVFSTLN
+146 LTIYIYSLCFEKNENVFNRIKNLTCIVGMLSTFII
-160 FVLPLEFLYDGNI
+160 FVLPITTGNGFATGLSCDYTYNVGTVAITASIITIFCHIKNVKMKKVLPFL
-173 AYIYGPS
+173 AFTLF
-180 VNIIYISA
+180 NIII
-188 FLYSFVGII
+188 V
-197 ALMWNLKNIKDKRFF
+197 
-212 PILLFLILGGVAS
+212 
-225 FIQYNNP
+225 FIQRINP
-232 GLLLAVPIHA
+232 TVTLTTSMESIVL
-242 FITFLMYFTIEN
+242 FIMYFTIEN

-448 NHEDMTNAEII
+448 NHEELTNAEII

-563 GESFNIIVID
+563 GESFNIVVID

-593 FKGKVFVITKN
+593 FKGKVFVITKK

>member
-1 MKNIKLREEKIVSFL
+1 MQFIHLMGVVLIYLVVLIVS
-16 FFVLKNK
+16 
-23 KNFCILTI
+23 
-31 DVDKEWICVYTGVF
+31 
-45 FLIEAIFYSVLL
+45 
-57 MCVYFSKKVF
+57 YFSKSHLKT
-67 KIRENK
+67 KENK
-73 VYSIL
+73 YYSIL
-78 VVISFFELLIELI
+78 LIINFIGLLLEILCGILGNKLPDDTMICHFFTKL
-91 LDFVGPMY
+91 FMCFMT
-99 KIIPQVSYFFA
+99 YFT
-110 KFYCFCI
+110 
-117 ELWLTFFVSYILFV
+117 LT
-131 SLNMKKK
+131 
-138 EKYISIVK
+138 
-146 SVLTIAMIVFSTLN
+146 LTIYIYSLCFEKNENVFNRIKNLTCIVGMLSTFII
-160 FVLPLEFLYDGNI
+160 FVLPITTGNGFATGLSCDYTYNVGTVAITASIITIFCHIKTVKMKKVLPFL
-173 AYIYGPS
+173 AFTLF
-180 VNIIYISA
+180 NIII
-188 FLYSFVGII
+188 V
-197 ALMWNLKNIKDKRFF
+197 
-212 PILLFLILGGVAS
+212 
-225 FIQYNNP
+225 FIQRINP
-232 GLLLAVPIHA
+232 TVTLTTSMESVVL
-242 FITFLMYFTIEN
+242 FIMYFTIEN

>member
-1 MKNIKLREEKIVSFL
+1 MQFIYLMGVVLIYLVVLIVS
-16 FFVLKNK
+16 
-23 KNFCILTI
+23 
-31 DVDKEWICVYTGVF
+31 
-45 FLIEAIFYSVLL
+45 
-57 MCVYFSKKVF
+57 YFSKSHLKT
-67 KIRENK
+67 KENK
-73 VYSIL
+73 YYSIL
-78 VVISFFELLIELI
+78 LIINFIGLLLEILCGILGNKLPDDAIICHFFTKL
-91 LDFVGPMY
+91 FMCFMT
-99 KIIPQVSYFFA
+99 YFT
-110 KFYCFCI
+110 
-117 ELWLTFFVSYILFV
+117 LT
-131 SLNMKKK
+131 
-138 EKYISIVK
+138 
-146 SVLTIAMIVFSTLN
+146 LTIYIYSLCFEKNENVFNRIKNLTCIVGMLSTFII
-160 FVLPLEFLYDGNI
+160 FVLPITTGNGFATGLSCDYTYNVGTVAITASIITIFCHIKTVKMKKVLPFL
-173 AYIYGPS
+173 AFTLF
-180 VNIIYISA
+180 NIII
-188 FLYSFVGII
+188 V
-197 ALMWNLKNIKDKRFF
+197 
-212 PILLFLILGGVAS
+212 
-225 FIQYNNP
+225 FIQRINP
-232 GLLLAVPIHA
+232 TVTLTTSMESIVL
-242 FITFLMYFTIEN
+242 FIMYFTIEN

-448 NHEDMTNAEII
+448 NHEELTNAEII

-467 LKLVRKIINIIGGTF
+467 LKLVRKIINIIGGIF

-563 GESFNIIVID
+563 GESFNIVVID

-593 FKGKVFVITKN
+593 FKGKVFVITKK

>member
-1 MKNIKLREEKIVSFL
+1 MQFIYLMGVVLIYLVVLIVS
-16 FFVLKNK
+16 
-23 KNFCILTI
+23 
-31 DVDKEWICVYTGVF
+31 
-45 FLIEAIFYSVLL
+45 
-57 MCVYFSKKVF
+57 YFSKSHLKT
-67 KIRENK
+67 KENK
-73 VYSIL
+73 YYSIL
-78 VVISFFELLIELI
+78 LIINFIGLLLEILCGILGNKLPDDAIICHFFTKL
-91 LDFVGPMY
+91 FMCFMT
-99 KIIPQVSYFFA
+99 YFT
-110 KFYCFCI
+110 
-117 ELWLTFFVSYILFV
+117 LT
-131 SLNMKKK
+131 
-138 EKYISIVK
+138 
-146 SVLTIAMIVFSTLN
+146 LTIYIYSLCFEKNENVFNRIKNLTCIVGMLSTFII
-160 FVLPLEFLYDGNI
+160 FVLPITTGNGFATGLSCDYTYNVGTVAITASIITIFCHIKTVKMKKVLPFL
-173 AYIYGPS
+173 AFTLF
-180 VNIIYISA
+180 NIII
-188 FLYSFVGII
+188 V
-197 ALMWNLKNIKDKRFF
+197 
-212 PILLFLILGGVAS
+212 
-225 FIQYNNP
+225 FIQRINP
-232 GLLLAVPIHA
+232 TVTLTTSMESIVL
-242 FITFLMYFTIEN
+242 FIMYFTIEN

-436 GIDVFKQKEIMS
+436 GIDVFKQKEIIS
-448 NHEDMTNAEII
+448 NHEELTNTEII

-522 NIGVISSNEKNVRV
+522 YIGVISSNEKNVRV

-563 GESFNIIVID
+563 GESFNIVVID

-593 FKGKVFVITKN
+593 FKGKVFVITKK

>member
-1 MKNIKLREEKIVSFL
+1 MQFIYLMGVVLIYLVVLIVS
-16 FFVLKNK
+16 
-23 KNFCILTI
+23 
-31 DVDKEWICVYTGVF
+31 
-45 FLIEAIFYSVLL
+45 
-57 MCVYFSKKVF
+57 YFSKSHLKT
-67 KIRENK
+67 KENK
-73 VYSIL
+73 YYSIL
-78 VVISFFELLIELI
+78 LIINFIGLLLEILCGILGNKLPDDTMICHFFTKL
-91 LDFVGPMY
+91 FMCFMT
-99 KIIPQVSYFFA
+99 YFT
-110 KFYCFCI
+110 
-117 ELWLTFFVSYILFV
+117 LT
-131 SLNMKKK
+131 
-138 EKYISIVK
+138 
-146 SVLTIAMIVFSTLN
+146 LTIYIYSLCFEKNETVFNRIKNLTCIVGMLSTFII
-160 FVLPLEFLYDGNI
+160 FVLPITTGNGFATGLSCDYTYNVGTVAITASIITIFCHIKTVKMKKVLPFL
-173 AYIYGPS
+173 AFTLF
-180 VNIIYISA
+180 NIII
-188 FLYSFVGII
+188 V
-197 ALMWNLKNIKDKRFF
+197 
-212 PILLFLILGGVAS
+212 
-225 FIQYNNP
+225 FIQRINP
-232 GLLLAVPIHA
+232 TVTLTTSMESIVL
-242 FITFLMYFTIEN
+242 FIMYFTIEN
-254 PDLKIIEELT
+254 PDLKIIEELNKT
-264 KTQAMTEASNA
+264 KAMTEASNA

-604 KSINLKKELKEYGFD
+604 KSINLKKELKDYGFD

>member
-1 MKNIKLREEKIVSFL
+1 MQFIYLMGVVLIYLVVLIVS
-16 FFVLKNK
+16 
-23 KNFCILTI
+23 
-31 DVDKEWICVYTGVF
+31 
-45 FLIEAIFYSVLL
+45 
-57 MCVYFSKKVF
+57 YFSKSHLKT
-67 KIRENK
+67 KENK
-73 VYSIL
+73 YYSIL
-78 VVISFFELLIELI
+78 LIINFIGLLLEILCGILGNKLPDDAIICHFFTKL
-91 LDFVGPMY
+91 FMCFMT
-99 KIIPQVSYFFA
+99 YFT
-110 KFYCFCI
+110 
-117 ELWLTFFVSYILFV
+117 LT
-131 SLNMKKK
+131 
-138 EKYISIVK
+138 
-146 SVLTIAMIVFSTLN
+146 LTIYIYSLCFEKNENVFNRIKNLTCIVGILSTFII
-160 FVLPLEFLYDGNI
+160 FVLPITTGNGFATGLSCDYTYNVGTVAITASIITIFCHIKTVKMKKVLPFL
-173 AYIYGPS
+173 AFTLF
-180 VNIIYISA
+180 NIII
-188 FLYSFVGII
+188 V
-197 ALMWNLKNIKDKRFF
+197 
-212 PILLFLILGGVAS
+212 
-225 FIQYNNP
+225 FIQRINP
-232 GLLLAVPIHA
+232 TVTLTTSMESIVL
-242 FITFLMYFTIEN
+242 FIMYFTIEN

-349 YNPKLLFNSIYY
+349 YKPKLLFNSIYY

-448 NHEDMTNAEII
+448 NHEELTNVEIN

-563 GESFNIIVID
+563 GESFNIVVID

-593 FKGKVFVITKN
+593 FKGKVFVITKK

>member
-1 MKNIKLREEKIVSFL
+1 MQFIYLMGVVLIYLVVLIVS
-16 FFVLKNK
+16 
-23 KNFCILTI
+23 
-31 DVDKEWICVYTGVF
+31 
-45 FLIEAIFYSVLL
+45 
-57 MCVYFSKKVF
+57 YFSKSHLKT
-67 KIRENK
+67 KENK
-73 VYSIL
+73 YYSIL
-78 VVISFFELLIELI
+78 LIINFIGLLLEILCGILGNKLPDDAIICHFFTKLFMCFMTYFTLTLTIYIYSLCFEKNENVFNRIKNLTCI
-91 LDFVGPMY
+91 VGML
-99 KIIPQVSYFFA
+99 S
-110 KFYCFCI
+110 
-117 ELWLTFFVSYILFV
+117 TFFI
-131 SLNMKKK
+131 
-138 EKYISIVK
+138 
-146 SVLTIAMIVFSTLN
+146 
-160 FVLPLEFLYDGNI
+160 FVLPITTGNGFATGLSCDYTYNVGTVAITASIITIFCHIKTVKMKKVLPFLAFI
-173 AYIYGPS
+173 FF
-180 VNIIYISA
+180 NIII
-188 FLYSFVGII
+188 V
-197 ALMWNLKNIKDKRFF
+197 
-212 PILLFLILGGVAS
+212 
-225 FIQYNNP
+225 FIQRINP
-232 GLLLAVPIHA
+232 TVTLTTSMESIVL
-242 FITFLMYFTIEN
+242 FIMYFTIEN

-400 GNAFKYTKDGYVEFR
+400 GNAFKYTKDGYIEFR

-448 NHEDMTNAEII
+448 NHEELTNAEII

-515 DYYNDIK
+515 DYYSDIK

-593 FKGKVFVITKN
+593 FKGKVFVITKK

>member
-1 MKNIKLREEKIVSFL
+1 MQFIYLMGVVLIYLVVLIVS
-16 FFVLKNK
+16 
-23 KNFCILTI
+23 
-31 DVDKEWICVYTGVF
+31 
-45 FLIEAIFYSVLL
+45 
-57 MCVYFSKKVF
+57 YFSKSHLKT
-67 KIRENK
+67 KENK
-73 VYSIL
+73 YYSIL
-78 VVISFFELLIELI
+78 LIINFIGLLLEILCGILGNKLPDDTMICHFFTKL
-91 LDFVGPMY
+91 FMCFMT
-99 KIIPQVSYFFA
+99 YFT
-110 KFYCFCI
+110 
-117 ELWLTFFVSYILFV
+117 LT
-131 SLNMKKK
+131 
-138 EKYISIVK
+138 
-146 SVLTIAMIVFSTLN
+146 LTIYIYSLCFEKNENVFNRIKNLTCIVGMLSTFII
-160 FVLPLEFLYDGNI
+160 FVLPITTGNGFATGLSCDYTYNVGTVAITASIITIFCHIKTVKMKKVLPFL
-173 AYIYGPS
+173 AFTLF
-180 VNIIYISA
+180 NIII
-188 FLYSFVGII
+188 V
-197 ALMWNLKNIKDKRFF
+197 
-212 PILLFLILGGVAS
+212 
-225 FIQYNNP
+225 FIQRINP
-232 GLLLAVPIHA
+232 TVTLTTSMESIVL
-242 FITFLMYFTIEN
+242 FIMYFTIEN

-296 KLYLEMSNCNSLE
+296 KLYLEMSSCNSLE

-436 GIDVFKQKEIMS
+436 GIDVFRQKEIMS

>member
-1 MKNIKLREEKIVSFL
+1 MQFIYLMGVVLIYLVVLIVS
-16 FFVLKNK
+16 
-23 KNFCILTI
+23 
-31 DVDKEWICVYTGVF
+31 
-45 FLIEAIFYSVLL
+45 
-57 MCVYFSKKVF
+57 YFSKSHLKT
-67 KIRENK
+67 KENK
-73 VYSIL
+73 YYSIL
-78 VVISFFELLIELI
+78 LIINFIGLLLEILCGILGNKLPDDTMICHFFTKL
-91 LDFVGPMY
+91 FMCFMT
-99 KIIPQVSYFFA
+99 YFT
-110 KFYCFCI
+110 
-117 ELWLTFFVSYILFV
+117 LT
-131 SLNMKKK
+131 
-138 EKYISIVK
+138 
-146 SVLTIAMIVFSTLN
+146 LTIYIYSLCFEKNENVFNRIKNLTCIVGMLSTFII
-160 FVLPLEFLYDGNI
+160 FVLPITTGNGFATGLSCDYTYNVGTVAITASIITIFCHIKTVKMKKVLPFL
-173 AYIYGPS
+173 AFTLF
-180 VNIIYISA
+180 NIII
-188 FLYSFVGII
+188 V
-197 ALMWNLKNIKDKRFF
+197 
-212 PILLFLILGGVAS
+212 
-225 FIQYNNP
+225 FIQRINP
-232 GLLLAVPIHA
+232 TVTLTTSMESIVL
-242 FITFLMYFTIEN
+242 FIMYFTIEN

-296 KLYLEMSNCNSLE
+296 KLYLEMSSCNSLE

-482 IIESGSTKGAK
+482 IIESGLTKGAK